1 MHRCTLCRGGGVKRG
16 RLSGCMGSSF
26 VLTLTGELSIVLAT
40 RLIATYNT
48 LNILVLVHCTLLR
61 VRRAAAARVLRVGGG
76 GRDEAPGAGGAL
88 DVPRDVL
95 GGGGR
100 DRRARGD
107 HGACRLSPG
116 AWRRDKRHTSRE
128 PQLQRGD
135 DPRGPVGGGPRQEAG
150 ARVERVDARQPRWRR
165 RVVRNRCRGQA
176 YTVLNVGTTC
186 APGVHTPTD
195 RPNTDTHATCAAA
208 TLSAAKDS
216 CVYIKR
222 ECERAATCVTGVGAS
237 RSTARLSTGRAA
249 VARAGP
255 HSHPANPVSMVTAGR
270 EQRPG
275 AEGTPL
281 IGPPS
286 LSASLWLPP
295 PLSRS
300 RCRVPL
306 APRRRCRRPFALCFA
321 RPAALAT
328 SLLARVALGRG
339 DAPAGVASPLSSRRP
354 VQMARAAGRR
364 RRHPRPRPMTIAGR
378 VSEGQGYV
386 KGVHRSEP
394 RGEHRLT

>member
-1 MHRCTLCRGGGVKRG
+1 MHSVGAAVSKGGGGRGGHT
-16 RLSGCMGSSF
+16 SF

-116 AWRRDKRHTSRE
+116 AWRRDKRHTARE

-135 DPRGPVGGGPRQEAG
+135 DPRGPVGSGPRQEAG

-186 APGVHTPTD
+186 APGVRTPTD

-208 TLSAAKDS
+208 TLSARFFCGCVFVNTTSDRRRAS
-216 CVYIKR
+216 CDLFDGCWGEQEHGTTEHR
-222 ECERAATCVTGVGAS
+222 PSGS
-237 RSTARLSTGRAA
+237 RPS
-249 VARAGP
+249 
-255 HSHPANPVSMVTAGR
+255 
-270 EQRPG
+270 
-275 AEGTPL
+275 
-281 IGPPS
+281 GPP
-286 LSASLWLPP
+286 LPP
-295 PLSRS
+295 R
-300 RCRVPL
+300 
-306 APRRRCRRPFALCFA
+306 
-321 RPAALAT
+321 
-328 SLLARVALGRG
+328 
-339 DAPAGVASPLSSRRP
+339 
-354 VQMARAAGRR
+354 
-364 RRHPRPRPMTIAGR
+364 
-378 VSEGQGYV
+378 
-386 KGVHRSEP
+386 
-394 RGEHRLT
+394 